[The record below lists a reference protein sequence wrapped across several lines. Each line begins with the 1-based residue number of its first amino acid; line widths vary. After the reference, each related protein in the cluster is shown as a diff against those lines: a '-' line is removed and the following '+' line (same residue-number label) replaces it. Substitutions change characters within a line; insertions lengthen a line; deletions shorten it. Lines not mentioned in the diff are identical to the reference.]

1 MRRQTQARLARNRA
15 RRAGM
20 TELVFLWVGLLA
32 VCLWLTTRR
41 QGVGVLVLAYFLG
54 LSLIHVP
61 GAINFLGPA
70 PGLRDKELTQIGF
83 QATVIGFAALL
94 LGAWLGMARKDA
106 SSAVGTAEVDYRG
119 LGKQLLAIGGT
130 SFFVLLPIAT
140 LVPSL
145 TSLLSGV
152 ASLLIIGFW
161 MLLFH
166 AIVRGDR
173 KLLLLVLS
181 TLPMLPLLTL
191 STGGFVANSTNWIIA
206 ILSFLFINSKKRLIY
221 YCVGPF
227 FGFLALSLA
236 VSYLGGRNAIRE
248 AVWKEKADYTE
259 RIGRVVD
266 TAASFKFYD
275 WNDPLQVY
283 NVDARLNQNYFVGLG
298 IERQERGRIDLLY
311 GGSLELW
318 AFIPR
323 AVWPE
328 KPQVGGGD
336 LITRLTGF
344 RVAPGITYG
353 VGQPLEFFA
362 NFGWPGLIGGF
373 VLLGFALGRLD
384 RRLARAFRVGDLRG
398 ILVAGLPG
406 IALLQPIN
414 NGLEISV
421 SVVAAFVVAHLLAA
435 AAESFG
441 FADAYRCSTAVAP
454 PPTDRRLQPQRFSR
468 Y

>member
-1 MRRQTQARLARNRA
+1 MHRQTQAGLARNRA

-41 QGVGVLVLAYFLG
+41 QGVGVLVLAYFLS

-61 GAINFLGPA
+61 GAINFLGRA

-106 SSAVGTAEVDYRG
+106 SSAGGTAEVDYRG
-119 LGKQLLAIGGT
+119 LGKQMLAIGGT

-166 AIVRGDR
+166 AIVREDR

-181 TLPMLPLLTL
+181 ALPMLPLLTL

-248 AVWKEKADYTE
+248 AVWKENADYTE
-259 RIGRVVD
+259 RIARVVD
-266 TAASFKFYD
+266 TVASFKFYD
-275 WNDPLQVY
+275 WNDPLQVF
-283 NVDARLNQNYFVGLG
+283 NVDARLN
-298 IERQERGRIDLLY
+298 
-311 GGSLELW
+311 
-318 AFIPR
+318 
-323 AVWPE
+323 
-328 KPQVGGGD
+328 
-336 LITRLTGF
+336 
-344 RVAPGITYG
+344 
-353 VGQPLEFFA
+353 
-362 NFGWPGLIGGF
+362 
-373 VLLGFALGRLD
+373 
-384 RRLARAFRVGDLRG
+384 
-398 ILVAGLPG
+398 
-406 IALLQPIN
+406 
-414 NGLEISV
+414 
-421 SVVAAFVVAHLLAA
+421 
-435 AAESFG
+435 
-441 FADAYRCSTAVAP
+441 
-454 PPTDRRLQPQRFSR
+454 
-468 Y
+468 